1 MRGIGSRLRT
11 IFSRRTIDEETF
23 EEIEDLLVE
32 ADIGAAAAMET
43 VDALR
48 SARGIKD
55 KDELIA
61 LLKERLKEYLIE
73 GELPLEAG
81 KVNVILVLGVNGV
94 GKTTTIAKLSSL
106 IRRERGMEPVL
117 AAGDTFRAAAI
128 DQLLLHGERLGLRV
142 VHQHSGA
149 DPGAVVWDAIESA
162 QSKDS
167 PLVIADTAGRM
178 HNKQNLVRELQK
190 IDGIVKKRQVNGSYS
205 KILVIDATTGQNG
218 LRQAEIFHEA
228 VGLDGIILTKYDS
241 AAKGGVI
248 LSICRNL
255 KVPFL
260 FLCDGEN
267 YESIRPF
274 KRDEFLDTLLSED

>member
-1 MRGIGSRLRT
+1 MRGIGARLKS
-11 IFSRRTIDEETF
+11 IFTGNTIDEETF

-32 ADIGAAAAMET
+32 ADIGAAAAMEV

-48 SARGIKD
+48 
-55 KDELIA
+55 
-61 LLKERLKEYLIE
+61 KERGMKSRDNLVAILRKNLKEYLIE
-73 GELPLEAG
+73 GNLDLQKD

-94 GKTTTIAKLSSL
+94 GKTTSIAKLAAR
-106 IRRERGMEPVL
+106 IRSTEGIDPLL

-128 DQLLLHGERLGLRV
+128 DQLIHHGEKLGLRV

-149 DPGAVVWDAIESA
+149 DPGAVIWDAVESA
-162 QSKDS
+162 QSKKI

-178 HNKQNLVRELQK
+178 HNKQNLVKELQK
-190 IDGIVKKRQVNGSYS
+190 IDGIVKKRAIDGVYR

-248 LSICRNL
+248 LSVCRNL

-260 FLCDGEN
+260 YVCDGEN
-267 YESIRPF
+267 YEAIRPF
-274 KRDEFLDTLLSED
+274 SSDEFLSALLED

>member
-1 MRGIGSRLRT
+1 MRGIGARLKS
-11 IFSRRTIDEETF
+11 IFTGNKIDEETF

-32 ADIGAAAAMET
+32 ADIGAAAAMEV

-48 SARGIKD
+48 
-55 KDELIA
+55 
-61 LLKERLKEYLIE
+61 KERGMKSREDLITVLRNNLKGYLIE
-73 GELPLEAG
+73 GELNLEKD
-81 KVNVILVLGVNGV
+81 KVNVVLVLGVNGV
-94 GKTTTIAKLSSL
+94 GKTTSIAKLAAR
-106 IRRERGMEPVL
+106 IHRTEGIEPLL

-128 DQLLLHGERLGLRV
+128 DQLIHHGEKLGLRV

-149 DPGAVVWDAIESA
+149 DPGAVIWDAVESA
-162 QSKDS
+162 QSKKI

-178 HNKQNLVRELQK
+178 HNKQNLVKELQK
-190 IDGIVKKRQVNGSYS
+190 IDGIVKKREIDGVYR
-205 KILVIDATTGQNG
+205 KVLVIDATTGQNG

-248 LSICRNL
+248 LSVCRNL

-260 FLCDGEN
+260 YVCDGEN
-267 YESIRPF
+267 YEAIRPF
-274 KRDEFLDTLLSED
+274 SSDDFLTALLED

>member
-11 IFSRRTIDEETF
+11 LFSRRAIDEETF

-48 SARGIKD
+48 SARGITD
-55 KDELIA
+55 REELIA
-61 LLKERLKEYLIE
+61 LLKERLKGYLIE
-73 GELPLEAG
+73 GELPLEPG

-94 GKTTTIAKLSSL
+94 GKTTSIAKLGSL
-106 IRRERGMEPVL
+106 IRRERGMEPLL

-162 QSKDS
+162 QSKNS

-178 HNKQNLVRELQK
+178 HNRQNLVRELQK
-190 IDGIVKKRQVNGSYS
+190 IDGIVRKREVSGRYS

-255 KVPFL
+255 KIPFL
-260 FLCDGEN
+260 FLCDGEG

-274 KRDEFLDTLLSED
+274 KSDEFLDTLLAEG

>member
-11 IFSRRTIDEETF
+11 IFSRQAIDEETF

-32 ADIGAAAAMET
+32 ADIGAAAAMES

-55 KDELIA
+55 REALIQ

-73 GELPLEAG
+73 GELQLQPG
-81 KVNVILVLGVNGV
+81 KTNVILVLGVNGV
-94 GKTTTIAKLSSL
+94 GKTTSIAKLGSL
-106 IRRERGMEPVL
+106 IRRNEGMEAVL
-117 AAGDTFRAAAI
+117 AAGDTFRAAAV
-128 DQLLLHGERLGLRV
+128 DQLILHGERLGLRV
-142 VHQHSGA
+142 VHQQPGA

-162 QSKDS
+162 QAKGS

-190 IDGIVKKRQVNGSYS
+190 IDGIVKKRNVDGCYS

-228 VGLDGIILTKYDS
+228 VGLDGIVLTKYDS

-274 KRDEFLDTLLSED
+274 KSDQFLNTLLAEG